1 MKPLKITI
9 ATGGTGGHIYPA
21 LALAS
26 ALKNKGH
33 LISFIGN
40 DNKME
45 ATLVPH
51 ANFDFYPIKNR
62 GFFGNPIQ
70 KIVAI
75 FAQIPPMLKSMQLL
89 KRLQSD
95 RVVVFG
101 GYVSIPVGLAA
112 ALKGIPLFLHEQNA
126 IAGLA
131 NKVLEPFAKAI
142 AVSYPHSIHD
152 FKTSKTKFLGNP
164 RGALFEKQT
173 NKEAFYSTLGLD
185 SIKETVLL
193 VMGSQGSETINE
205 ILKQLV
211 NDESIRNYQM
221 IVVVGKKHYEG
232 FMQDVRINKNVCVVD
247 TINQLEA
254 LSYVNLIVCR
264 AGATTVSEIIA
275 AQVPAIFI
283 PSPYVVKN
291 HQFKN
296 IEPLIKQD
304 AAWLLQEK
312 DCSKESLLASINQAL
327 NDNQQYLLKQKNMQF
342 FQTPNA
348 LSDFIEMIE
357 QDNE

>member
-1 MKPLKITI
+1 MKSLKITI

-33 LISFIGN
+33 IVNFIGN
-40 DNKME
+40 DSKME
-45 ATLVPH
+45 AILVPQ
-51 ANFDFYPIKNR
+51 ANFDFYSIKNR
-62 GFFGNPIQ
+62 GLVGNPIQ

-75 FAQIPPMLKSMQLL
+75 FAQILPTFKSMQLL
-89 KRLQSD
+89 KKLQTD

-101 GYVSIPVGLAA
+101 GYISIPVGLAA

-142 AVSYPHSIHD
+142 AVSYPHSVHD
-152 FKTSKTKFLGNP
+152 FKASKTKFLGNP

-173 NKEAFYSTLGLD
+173 DKEAFFTHLGLD
-185 SIKETVLL
+185 VTKKTVLL

-211 NDESIRNYQM
+211 NDDSKRDYQM
-221 IVVVGKKHYEG
+221 IVVVGEKHYSE
-232 FMQDVRINKNVCVVD
+232 FVQNVNTKKGVAVVG

-254 LSYVNLIVCR
+254 LSYVDLIVCR
-264 AGATTVSEIIA
+264 AGATTVSEVVA
-275 AQVPAIFI
+275 AQVPAIFV

-312 DCSKESLLASINQAL
+312 DCNKENLLTAINQAFSDI
-327 NDNQQYLLKQKNMQF
+327 NQYLLKQKNMQM

-348 LSDFIEMIE
+348 LGDFVEMIE
-357 QDNE
+357 HNYE